1 LELLSACL
9 DPSRKYPTKS
19 EELFVWSGMTPS
31 EIDIPQE
38 AVVNFHGEIVKAI
51 SRMML
56 RTITREFD
64 IFI

>member
-1 LELLSACL
+1 
-9 DPSRKYPTKS
+9 
-19 EELFVWSGMTPS
+19 MTPS